1 MQERMLLVYSN
12 GNKEQDIMTD
22 RVVNQE
28 IDHVTLITEGMIM
41 GIITNNIEEEDN
53 NSMTIEGVVVIDI
66 KAVNSNSLTRHK
78 THITHTIRVMVTS
91 NIHNSIR
98 RKVIKARLMV
108 ISSIRGKIIR
118 CSRISIISTITGI
131 GEMIS
136 SKYNNRDKGSIKI
149 IITIREITIIIIN
162 KDTTIT
168 ITIKE
173 ITIITNEKIV
183 IYDFLF
189 TLTMLID
196 SNQFLRCC
204 FIVFILS
211 AWFDW
216 Y

>member
-1 MQERMLLVYSN
+1 MLPVYSN

-66 KAVNSNSLTRHK
+66 KVVSSNSLTRHK
-78 THITHTIRVMVTS
+78 THITHTIRVIPIS

-98 RKVIKARLMV
+98 GKVIKARLMV

-118 CSRISIISTITGI
+118 CSRISITSTITGK

-136 SKYNNRDKGSIKI
+136 NKYNNRGKGSIKI
-149 IITIREITIIIIN
+149 IIIREITIIIISR
-162 KDTTIT
+162 DTTIT

-173 ITIITNEKIV
+173 IVTIITNEIIV

-189 TLTMLID
+189 NLTISTD
-196 SNQFLRCC
+196 SNQFSR
-204 FIVFILS
+204 
-211 AWFDW
+211 
-216 Y
+216 